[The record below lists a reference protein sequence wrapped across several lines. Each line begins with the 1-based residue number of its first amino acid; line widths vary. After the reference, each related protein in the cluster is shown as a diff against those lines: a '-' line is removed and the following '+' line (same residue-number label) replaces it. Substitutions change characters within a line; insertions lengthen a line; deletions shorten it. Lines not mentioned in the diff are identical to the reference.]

1 LLVSISTSFLL
12 KTTHQIKIQ
21 ASPSPKGLGFFFTS
35 VENKL
40 DWDEK
45 FLGVCMKKMN
55 TRGGKKKSTTLEPSP
70 LAAVMLGKGRGY
82 CSAFP
87 DRLDVRQMKKE
98 EREERRKYG
107 R

>member
-1 LLVSISTSFLL
+1 
-12 KTTHQIKIQ
+12 
-21 ASPSPKGLGFFFTS
+21 
-35 VENKL
+35 
-40 DWDEK
+40 
-45 FLGVCMKKMN
+45 MKKMN